1 MLEIRKGENFVMT
14 KAEKFKLIEKF
25 IIENRESHYRLAYS
39 YVRNKDTALDIVQ
52 DAILKALNSI
62 DRLEDINLLK
72 TWFYRIVIN
81 TSIDFIR
88 KNKRSTVMD
97 DEVLKVYLPHLE
109 NELHDMDLQEA
120 IEQLS
125 PEYKTVIILRFFEDL
140 KIDTI
145 AEITEQ
151 NVNTV
156 KTRLYSALKKLRI
169 EIGGDLWS

>member
-1 MLEIRKGENFVMT
+1 MT

-62 DRLEDINLLK
+62 DRLDDINLLK

-97 DEVLKVYLPHLE
+97 DELLKIHLPHLE
-109 NELHDMDLQEA
+109 NELHDMDIQEA

-125 PEYKTVIILRFFEDL
+125 PEDKTVIILRFFEDL

-156 KTRLYSALKKLRI
+156 KSRLYSALKKLRI